1 MPLYFIKVLEIDLVN
16 PHVKIQFENYFTCIT
31 FNISII
37 VCKMYVNKKPA
48 LYNGFVKCWLSTW
61 RRWDSNPRP
70 LDCQSSTL
78 AN

>member
-37 VCKMYVNKKPA
+37 VCKMYVNKKP
-48 LYNGFVKCWLSTW
+48 VPTKSM
-61 RRWDSNPRP
+61 
-70 LDCQSSTL
+70 
-78 AN
+78 